1 MCLFQR
7 MLICFNGII
16 YDFGKKISVR
26 VVKISGWQSFQTL
39 QNNLTLNAM
48 YPYNL
53 KIFVW
58 PCTWKAEQL
67 GSMHEYH
74 ETKTCHK
81 GDLTL
86 EEKIIRLFLCLLI
99 FKHFKSRSCIDI
111 LFLKQQRW
119 IKPNAAGHNMAPP
132 HLCKFP
138 KIKKKKKERKGECTL
153 LGASFYAAASEW
165 AWYGHSILL

>member
-1 MCLFQR
+1 MELY
-7 MLICFNGII
+7 MTL
-16 YDFGKKISVR
+16 GKKCVR

-58 PCTWKAEQL
+58 LCTWKAEQL

-99 FKHFKSRSCIDI
+99 FKTFKSRSCTDI

-119 IKPNAAGHNMAPP
+119 IKPNTTGHNMAPP
-132 HLCKFP
+132 PLCKFP
-138 KIKKKKKERKGECTL
+138 KIKKKKGKKKRM
-153 LGASFYAAASEW
+153 
-165 AWYGHSILL
+165 HSIGCILLCYSFWVSMIWT